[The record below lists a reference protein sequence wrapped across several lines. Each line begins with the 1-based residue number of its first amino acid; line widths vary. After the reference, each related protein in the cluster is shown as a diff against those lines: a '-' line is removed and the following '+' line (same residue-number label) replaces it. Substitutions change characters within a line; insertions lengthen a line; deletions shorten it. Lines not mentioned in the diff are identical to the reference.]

1 MGDKE
6 LAANFKKQVQET
18 SVGALDHDTLKVL
31 LSLFRQRGKS
41 RRGSS
46 SSIRRSSMTFR
57 SVSRSIGRMSRM
69 RRSSVGSRDSRASG
83 SGSGSRRGSSMS
95 GLKISVKKPTKPAVK
110 VNPFADVDAKD
121 PVAKAKR
128 DQARSMRPL
137 HMRRDCPEGFVVDAE
152 VWGRMNELRTQKI
165 ESEQAVKKQS
175 ALVEDITGYSS
186 ALKSLC

>member
-1 MGDKE
+1 MNVQCREDDRAELKRLKDEHSQQEVALVGAKAMLEAASTSVEDATTVLDRLAAHDKE

-69 RRSSVGSRDSRASG
+69 RRSSVGSRCVCFFHCVR
-83 SGSGSRRGSSMS
+83 M
-95 GLKISVKKPTKPAVK
+95 
-110 VNPFADVDAKD
+110 
-121 PVAKAKR
+121 
-128 DQARSMRPL
+128 
-137 HMRRDCPEGFVVDAE
+137 
-152 VWGRMNELRTQKI
+152 RMNL
-165 ESEQAVKKQS
+165 
-175 ALVEDITGYSS
+175 SS
-186 ALKSLC
+186 RMYACA